1 MQYAI
6 LCYDDETVVEGWS
19 EAKLND
25 VIDRHQAAT
34 RPVAARGKLGPV
46 LRLLPTST
54 AMTVRSGRKP
64 AVIDG
69 PFAETKEQLLGLWII
84 DADTHEEALALAQ
97 ELAGHKDT
105 GSMEVRPLLMLMNGK
120 APAA

>member
-6 LCYDDETVVEGWS
+6 LCYDDEAAIEAWPD
-19 EAKLND
+19 AKLD
-25 VIDRHQAAT
+25 EVIGKHQAAT
-34 RPVAARGKLGPV
+34 RPIAQRGKLGPV

-54 AMTVRSGRKP
+54 AMTVRSGDKP
-64 AVIDG
+64 VILDG

-97 ELAGHKDT
+97 ELAGHKET
-105 GSMEVRPLLMLMNGK
+105 GSMEVRPLLMFMDGK
-120 APAA
+120 SAS